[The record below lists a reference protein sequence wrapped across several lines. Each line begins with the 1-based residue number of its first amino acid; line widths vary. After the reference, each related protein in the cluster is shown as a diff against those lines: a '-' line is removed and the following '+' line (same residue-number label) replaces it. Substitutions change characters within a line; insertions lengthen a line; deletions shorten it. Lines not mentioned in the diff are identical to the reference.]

1 MRYEILDIHGR
12 VICHTLDEA
21 IHLAVHRMAEDGK
34 LRVLMLWDKKQL
46 LHEIASTAWVESDS
60 ATETPETSQATDAS
74 THNYKEVAEEDNWP
88 IVSRWV
94 DLGINEAEQML
105 YNLTRR
111 HTHWHRSM
119 DNQVNKMKEFAM
131 ELRVYP
137 EASESTID
145 LIMGL
150 VNEYLKARVLKEW
163 AGISYKPALPYWAQK
178 VEELAAQIREAGRS
192 CESMHHVKRPMWPAW

>member
-1 MRYEILDIHGR
+1 MRYEILDHLGH
-12 VICHTLDEA
+12 VVCHTLDEA
-21 IHLAVHRMAEDGK
+21 IHLAVHRKAEDGK

-46 LHEIASTAWVESDS
+46 MHEIASTAWVETDSD
-60 ATETPETSQATDAS
+60 TENVENTRATDAS
-74 THNYKEVAEEDNWP
+74 THNYKEVAEEENWP
-88 IVSRWV
+88 MVSRWV

-111 HTHWHRSM
+111 HTHFHRSI
-119 DNQVNKMKEFAM
+119 DNHVSKMKEWAM
-131 ELRVYP
+131 ELRVHH

-150 VNEYLKARVLKEW
+150 VNEYLKVRVLKEW
-163 AGISYKPALPYWAQK
+163 AGISYKAALPYWTQK

-192 CESMHHVKRPMWPAW
+192 CENMHHVKRPMWPAW